1 MRQQKFFLLTILIVI
16 IDQAVKL
23 LVHYHMTMG
32 PGGEISLLGDWFK
45 LHYIL
50 NKGMA
55 FGLSFGSAYGKLF
68 LTLFRLV
75 AIAFIIIGL
84 RRLRLKNYHPG
95 LLWCIAGILGGAIGN
110 LIDSIF
116 YGVLFDNAPYNSITP
131 WFHGQVIDMLY
142 FDVWEGYVADWV
154 PFWGGKKI
162 ALWPIFNI
170 ADAAIFCS
178 VLLIVIFQNRFLK
191 TSNSYRLN

>member
-1 MRQQKFFLLTILIVI
+1 
-16 IDQAVKL
+16 
-23 LVHYHMTMG
+23 MG

-55 FGLSFGSAYGKLF
+55 FGLSFGSSYGKLF

-75 AIAFIIIGL
+75 AIIFIIVGL
-84 RRLRLKNYHPG
+84 RRLSLKNYHPG

-116 YGVLFDNAPYNSITP
+116 YGVLLDNAPYNSITP

-142 FDVWEGYVADWV
+142 LDFWEGYVAEWV
-154 PFWGGKKI
+154 PIWGGKKI

-170 ADAAIFCS
+170 ADVAIFCS
-178 VLLIVIFQNRFLK
+178 LILILMCPKKFLSK
-191 TSNSYRLN
+191 SYQGIN